1 MKIESFAWG
10 REIIKLA
17 NNKVVNEKLERN
29 VFPTRFLTTS
39 SVNDRGVR
47 RDGDGD
53 DLVADVSDDDD
64 SNNDAADALAVDI
77 AADDP
82 DTDAD
87 LAAGFDDDG
96 DSADEYTD
104 APAGNTA
111 VDGACDGDDSNG
123 EGKTNDKG
131 DCDID
136 CNRAEY

>member
-1 MKIESFAWG
+1 M
-10 REIIKLA
+10 A
-17 NNKVVNEKLERN
+17 NSKVVNEKLERN
-29 VFPTRFLTTS
+29 IFPTRFLTTS

-104 APAGNTA
+104 APASNTA
-111 VDGACDGDDSNG
+111 ADGECDGDDSNG

>member
-1 MKIESFAWG
+1 M
-10 REIIKLA
+10 A

-29 VFPTRFLTTS
+29 IFPTRFLTTS
-39 SVNDRGVR
+39 IVNGRGVR

-64 SNNDAADALAVDI
+64 SNNDAADAPAVDI

-87 LAAGFDDDG
+87 LAAGFDDDS

-111 VDGACDGDDSNG
+111 AVGECDGDDSNG

>member
-1 MKIESFAWG
+1 MKSSKIHIPSIKDLFVLISSPFILKIESFA
-10 REIIKLA
+10 
-17 NNKVVNEKLERN
+17 
-29 VFPTRFLTTS
+29 RFLTTS

-77 AADDP
+77 AVDDP

-87 LAAGFDDDG
+87 LVAGFDDNG

-111 VDGACDGDDSNG
+111 ADGECDGDDSNG
-123 EGKTNDKG
+123 EGNTNDKG

-136 CNRAEY
+136 CNRV

>member
-1 MKIESFAWG
+1 M
-10 REIIKLA
+10 A

-29 VFPTRFLTTS
+29 IFPTRFLTTS
-39 SVNDRGVR
+39 SVIDRGVR
-47 RDGDGD
+47 RDRDGD
-53 DLVADVSDDDD
+53 DLVADVSDDHD
-64 SNNDAADALAVDI
+64 SNNGAADALAVDI
-77 AADDP
+77 ASDNAADDP

-87 LAAGFDDDG
+87 LAAGFDDDS

-111 VDGACDGDDSNG
+111 ADGECDGDDSNG